1 MSNTLDA
8 ALVNLWKPG
17 KTYQI
22 ESNENPCQTPQG
34 QTLLIFGSLEKYFKM
49 NTFQTPQARTL
60 LIFGTLD
67 KYLTVKSA
75 EDSANFV
82 KDFRLE
88 LLEGVRLCYSQS

>member
-1 MSNTLDA
+1 M
-8 ALVNLWKPG
+8 
-17 KTYQI
+17 
-22 ESNENPCQTPQG
+22 
-34 QTLLIFGSLEKYFKM
+34 
-49 NTFQTPQARTL
+49 

-88 LLEGVRLCYSQS
+88 LLEGVRLANQ